1 MQTDI
6 GESITYEVKKD
17 VASRYFGFRKLIE
30 DDKLAL
36 REGISK
42 YSRILEKRI
51 SFELIR
57 IYILLK
63 DEDLIGRFLTISGL
77 NKQMFY
83 DPYLTES
90 ATIRQ
95 RVFEGIRLRG
105 LTRKGRYKN
114 AVLDCY
120 ERLTIHVEQYRARF
134 AELSDEQKMISEEI
148 KIFYQK
154 NDLSAIMGFLRSLDA
169 VDIPLEGA
177 MAPAM
182 AGEMDDKLRISPPPA
197 IDYYLPLMPPL
208 TPLAEVR
215 GELKKISALAFKRH
229 KDDILAF
236 LAAHRASETEVC
248 RR

>member
-17 VASRYFGFRKLIE
+17 VAGRYFGFRKLIE

-36 REGISK
+36 REGISRH
-42 YSRILEKRI
+42 SLILEKRI

-63 DEDLIGRFLTISGL
+63 DEDLIERFLTISGL

-95 RVFEGIRLRG
+95 RVFAGIRLRG
-105 LTRKGRYKN
+105 FTQKGRYKN

-134 AELSDEQKMISEEI
+134 AELNDEQKMISEEI

-169 VDIPLEGA
+169 VDNPLEGG

-182 AGEMDDKLRISPPPA
+182 VDEMDDKLRISPPPA

-208 TPLAEVR
+208 TPLAEVK
-215 GELKKISALAFKRH
+215 GELKRLSVLAFKRH

-236 LAAHRASETEVC
+236 LAAHRASEREVC